1 MIYMLTLKQGNTMI
15 ETHNK
20 MIIEHSQLL
29 GKIDGSLKTVLSKLD
44 SLETRIDY
52 IQNNRIIDLNSNS
65 KVITDSIDKLENKLD
80 NKFKEFKN
88 DFEKLDDRVQDLEK
102 FKEVKKGQIAV
113 VLLGIT
119 GLFAVVTFIINK
131 FIVV

>member
-1 MIYMLTLKQGNTMI
+1 MLTLKQGDNMI

-29 GKIDGSLKTVLSKLD
+29 GQIDGSLKTVLSKLD
-44 SLETRIDY
+44 SLETRIDN
-52 IQNNRIIDLNSNS
+52 IHNNRIVDLNSNS
-65 KVITDSIDKLENKLD
+65 KVITDSIDKLESKLD
-80 NKFKEFKN
+80 KKFKEFKN
-88 DFEKLDDRVQDLEK
+88 DFEKLDNRVQDLEK

-113 VLLGIT
+113 ILLGIT

-131 FIVV
+131 FILV

>member
-1 MIYMLTLKQGNTMI
+1 MI

-29 GKIDGSLKTVLSKLD
+29 GQIDGSLKTVLSKLD
-44 SLETRIDY
+44 SLETRIDN
-52 IQNNRIIDLNSNS
+52 IHNNRIVDLNSNS
-65 KVITDSIDKLENKLD
+65 KVITDSIDKLESKLD

-88 DFEKLDDRVQDLEK
+88 DFEKLDNRVQDLEK

-131 FIVV
+131 FILV